1 MAASHKEMKI
11 VSIGAGNLATNLC
24 VALHKSHHDILQVFS
39 RKSTSAEC
47 LACRIGASPVTDM
60 ELIATDADIYIV
72 SVTDSALADVARR
85 LVDHLEA
92 GNQGGALP
100 LIVHTAGSIAMD
112 VIPAARRGVVYPMQ
126 TFSKQRLVDFSQIPI
141 FIEANYADDLEMLRL
156 FATSLSSHVQVLSST
171 DRRYLHLAAVFCS
184 NFTNH
189 CYALAD
195 KILSQHN
202 VPFSAMLPLID
213 EVAAKVHSMPPHEA
227 QTGPARRHDANVMN
241 EHIELLT
248 NDKRLQ
254 NIYKI
259 MSESIADD

>member
-1 MAASHKEMKI
+1 MKT

-24 VALHKSHHDILQVFS
+24 MALHKAGHTITQVFS
-39 RKSTSAEC
+39 RTSASAES
-47 LACRIGASPVTDM
+47 LACMIGASPVIDIDH
-60 ELIATDADIYIV
+60 LAADADIYIISV
-72 SVTDSALADVARR
+72 SDSILPDVAHR
-85 LVDHLEA
+85 LVVHL
-92 GNQGGALP
+92 GDCKQGGTLP

-112 VIPAARRGVVYPMQ
+112 VIPADRCGVFYPMQ
-126 TFSKQRLVDFSQIPI
+126 TFSKQRIVDFAQIPI
-141 FIEANYADDLEMLRL
+141 FIEANHADDLAMLRVI
-156 FATSLSSHVQVLSST
+156 ASSMSQNVQVLSSD

-189 CYALAD
+189 CYAMAD

-202 VPFSAMLPLID
+202 VLFSAMLPLID
-213 EVAAKVHSMPPHEA
+213 EVAAKVHAMSPHDA

-241 EHIELLT
+241 AHIELLDD
-248 NDKRLQ
+248 DKQLQ